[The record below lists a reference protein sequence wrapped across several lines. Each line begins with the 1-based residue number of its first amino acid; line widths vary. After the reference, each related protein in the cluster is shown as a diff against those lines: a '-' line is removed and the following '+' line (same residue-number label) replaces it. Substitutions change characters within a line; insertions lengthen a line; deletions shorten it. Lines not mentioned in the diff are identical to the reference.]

1 MAGYN
6 IGIDL
11 GTSTVTAFVSGR
23 GIVLSEDNAICYD
36 AHNDAFVALGDD
48 AGRMF
53 GKAPE
58 SYILK
63 RPISD
68 GVISDFTVMAD
79 ILSRFLTKICKNS
92 LFRYFT

>member
-23 GIVLSEDNAICYD
+23 GIVLCEDNAICYD
-36 AHNDAFVALGDD
+36 AHNDSFVALGDD

-79 ILSRFLTKICKNS
+79 ILSRFLT
-92 LFRYFT
+92 